1 MRLGRFFFG
10 DPAHCFE
17 IDVPWLSSVREIIRK
32 DSKNLSRFT
41 FETIGGWIIGRSQ
54 YEDGGTLV
62 SRALK
67 SQKLWL
73 SLTYLGLI
81 LLMART
87 YA

>member
-1 MRLGRFFFG
+1 MFERTKRFEGTRSARGTESNIGSSKEGR
-10 DPAHCFE
+10 P
-17 IDVPWLSSVREIIRK
+17 
-32 DSKNLSRFT
+32 
-41 FETIGGWIIGRSQ
+41 
-54 YEDGGTLV
+54 V

-73 SLTYLGLI
+73 ALTYLGLI

>member
-1 MRLGRFFFG
+1 M
-10 DPAHCFE
+10 
-17 IDVPWLSSVREIIRK
+17 
-32 DSKNLSRFT
+32 SRFPLG
-41 FETIGGWIIGRSQ
+41 TIGGWGIERSQ
-54 YEDGGTLV
+54 HEDGRTLV

-73 SLTYLGLI
+73 ALTYLGLI